1 MRRIAAA
8 ALLLALASPAGAARE
23 PVQAQVPDTTY
34 APKVLRPAFTKRHPV
49 VMVDEAH
56 HNQFTIA
63 GYYRPLAALLEADG
77 LRVVPGSRPFSA
89 ASLAGCEILVVADA
103 CGAERPEDPWAR
115 NPAFRP
121 AECDAVYDWVRQGGS
136 LLLVADS
143 APYASAMDS
152 LARRFGV
159 DMAKSY
165 AVDTRRVDPEMNNL
179 GCILYRREQ
188 DMLGDHAILR
198 GRDRS
203 ERIDRVVVFSGQSLA
218 GPPGS
223 RGLLELGTSAWDVPF
238 TPDGRRETDPGLR
251 ARMDTTSVPKNPGSI
266 PALGRF
272 QGLAFDLGRGRVVV
286 LGDAAMLSAQFLVG
300 HEARRRGK
308 ERLPI
313 GMNRPDLHNE
323 RFALNVVRWLGRA
336 LD

>member
-1 MRRIAAA
+1 MTSVLLAI
-8 ALLLALASPAGAARE
+8 LLLAPVAPGAGARE

-34 APKVLRPAFTKRHPV
+34 VPKVSRPAFVRRHPV

-56 HNQFTIA
+56 HNHFTA
-63 GYYRPLAALLEADG
+63 GGYYRGFAALLEADG
-77 LRVVPGSRPFSA
+77 LRVVRGERPFSPS
-89 ASLAGCEILVVADA
+89 SLAGCEILVVADA
-103 CGAERPEDPWAR
+103 CGSSDPELPQAR
-115 NPAFRP
+115 RSAFR
-121 AECDAVYDWVRQGGS
+121 AEECYAVRDWVRQGGS

-143 APYASAMDS
+143 APFASAMDS

-159 DMAKSY
+159 DMAKGY

-179 GCILYRREQ
+179 GCILYRRELG
-188 DMLGDHAILR
+188 MLGDHAILR

-203 ERIDRVVVFSGQSLA
+203 ERVNRVVVFSGQSLA

-223 RGLLELGTSAWDVPF
+223 RGLLEMGTSAWDVPF
-238 TPDGRRETDPGLR
+238 TPDARRETDPGLR
-251 ARMDTTSVPKNPGSI
+251 ARMDTTSVPKNPGSV

-272 QGLAFDLGRGRVVV
+272 QGLAFGFGRGRVVV
-286 LGDAAMLSAQFLVG
+286 LGDGAMLSAQFLVG

-308 ERLPI
+308 EWLLI
-313 GMNRPDLHNE
+313 GLNRTDLDNE
-323 RFALNVVRWLGRA
+323 RFALNVVRWLGRV